1 MKDSD
6 QLKEAMNASGLKWE
20 VDHGRYITLDD
31 YFSDKPHTPEQAEN
45 AVDLLRRVN
54 VLLTEYVADGGIMT
68 IDPDT
73 GTYISGAK
81 GGSGDGGFRLPESTT
96 GAAKSKHRT
105 AQAIDISDQDNKLDA
120 WLTRDKLVKYQLWRE
135 ATQWTATWCHVQCV
149 PPISLARSY
158 NP

>member
-1 MKDSD
+1 MK
-6 QLKEAMNASGLKWE
+6 
-20 VDHGRYITLDD
+20 YITVDQ
-31 YFSDKPHTPEQAEN
+31 YFGGKDHTPEQEAFATALLVLVN
-45 AVDLLRRVN
+45 ALLVD
-54 VLLTEYVADGGIMT
+54 YVADGGIMT
-68 IDPDT
+68 IDLDT

-105 AQAIDISDQDNKLDA
+105 AQAIDISDQNNKLDA